1 MGGWWFFGF
10 LIFCIAL
17 GIPLAVHM
25 MRADDRHM
33 STPASRQGTPLDP
46 AEDRRQ
52 TPGGAMPYSG
62 A

>member
-10 LIFCIAL
+10 LVLCLAI

-25 MRADDRHM
+25 MRADDRRRHGL
-33 STPASRQGTPLDP
+33 ASGQRASLDP
-46 AEDRRQ
+46 AEARRH
-52 TPGGAMPYSG
+52 TPGGGSPLPG

>member
-10 LIFCIAL
+10 LMLCLAI

-25 MRADDRHM
+25 MRADDRRRHGLAPRQ
-33 STPASRQGTPLDP
+33 STPLNSTEG
-46 AEDRRQ
+46 RRQ
-52 TPGGAMPYSG
+52 SPGGASPLPG